1 MSYLEEAYHYNTNK
15 KSLLETARHSKNIL
29 VCKKLPYWSLLFMTI
44 AIVGEIVERYMVR
57 KSGVNWY
64 WNTLM
69 KEKTVCVIERPLVR
83 LPVAASFYH

>member
-1 MSYLEEAYHYNTNK
+1 
-15 KSLLETARHSKNIL
+15 
-29 VCKKLPYWSLLFMTI
+29 MTI
-44 AIVGEIVERYMVR
+44 AIVGDIVERYMVR